1 MARKIRNLLIKNKLI
16 ICRSHNFRLAQYIV
30 VDVVTNCKHSGKLF
44 ENMNQVSKP
53 QKGVFVMNLE
63 QEIEVIVTD
72 KQTAFLRATPEET
85 IVFLWLQIGNA
96 LSLE

>member
-1 MARKIRNLLIKNKLI
+1 
-16 ICRSHNFRLAQYIV
+16 
-30 VDVVTNCKHSGKLF
+30 
-44 ENMNQVSKP
+44 MNQVSKP
-53 QKGVFVMNLE
+53 QKDVFVMNLE